1 MKKLIK
7 LGISLFSVA
16 ILGATTQVLI
26 DSPIFGYTVVRAEEQ
41 QGQINFRVRHLLEGS
56 NEEVAPM
63 ETGVLNPGESINIRK
78 DLEGYQAV
86 SNYSWMPDY
95 NLTYDIVRT
104 YFYGAPDGYMEG
116 YIEYRKLNPANPTP
130 APTPDPGQGQNQNPT
145 PAPTPDPTPEKPDQG
160 QQSTEQLPET
170 GEKDSTAMV
179 LAGLITAAM
188 AWFVIRG
195 KKS

>member
-145 PAPTPDPTPEKPDQG
+145 PAPTPDPAKDQKDPAKPDKP
-160 QQSTEQLPET
+160 QLPET
-170 GEKDSTAMV
+170 GEKDSAGITLVGLLTAT
-179 LAGLITAAM
+179 L
-188 AWFVIRG
+188 AWFVLR